1 MTTWVDKSD
10 KRGRFFDGGDFSG
23 QKPNDCI
30 SELLN
35 CLLDKIV
42 GHQEFGQFDLLLFEV
57 NCDTGR
63 VIVAATTLEKYAY
76 GSVDGCSL
84 RSQPIQDFWYDL
96 LESNPSDEK
105 FTAAISERVF
115 ELGMAFRAGF
125 IETANP
131 IFSSSFT
138 YRVYGNDREVVVYEE
153 KFSSKQR

>member
-1 MTTWVDKSD
+1 MTIWVDKSD

-23 QKPNDCI
+23 QKPSDYI
-30 SELLN
+30 PELLN
-35 CLLDKIV
+35 CLLDKVV
-42 GHQEFGQFDLLLFEV
+42 GHEEFGKFDLLLFEV

-63 VIVAATTLEKYAY
+63 VIAAVTTLEKYLH

-84 RSQPIQDFWYDL
+84 RSQFIQDFWYDL
-96 LESNPSDEK
+96 LESKPSDEE
-105 FTAAISERVF
+105 FTAAISEKVR
-115 ELGMAFRAGF
+115 ELGAAFRTGF

-153 KFSSKQR
+153 IFPKK